1 MLNYLKLNKFAVTMS
16 AQSRTYNRKFTLQ
29 KYEKKLIS
37 HLFDQLFLR
46 IFHTNSPKQSFTSLK
61 YKHIT
66 NKNIVSF
73 EIIIGSLFS

>member
-37 HLFDQLFLR
+37 HLL
-46 IFHTNSPKQSFTSLK
+46 
-61 YKHIT
+61 
-66 NKNIVSF
+66 
-73 EIIIGSLFS
+73 